1 MQYMLA
7 TQFPHLTVL
16 FEELQHDATTFIPL
30 ATIYLRSQDRHI
42 A

>member
-30 ATIYLRSQDRHI
+30 ATICKSQDRHI